1 MAKTN
6 SPESSEKLQIAI
18 LTFFMTAGG
27 FLLLTLVFAFFLN
40 DSKQSDM
47 KLAER
52 RYSDLTKLLAQ
63 EDMRRLRQQDK
74 ISGEKDDTETVREI
88 IDKNLSSYGIEY
100 RDFPPSRKRARSQE
114 ITQKIT
120 LKPTAMRPIL
130 QFVAAVEATKKSIRV
145 ASLDFN
151 HDKRAGATADSWNA
165 SIDFIEYD
173 TAGSQ

>member
-1 MAKTN
+1 MANTN

-27 FLLLTLVFAFFLN
+27 FLILTLVFAFYLN

-47 KLAER
+47 KGAER
-52 RYSDLTKLLAQ
+52 TYSDLTKLLAQ

-74 ISGEKDDTETVREI
+74 ISSEKDDTETVREI
-88 IDKNLSSYGIEY
+88 IDKNLSSYGIDF
-100 RDFPPSRKRARSQE
+100 RDFPPPRKRAKSQE

-120 LKPTAMRPIL
+120 LKPAAMRPIL
-130 QFVAAVEATKKSIRV
+130 QFIAAVEATKKSIRV
-145 ASLDFN
+145 ASLDLN
-151 HDKRAGATADSWNA
+151 RDKRAGVAADSWIA
-165 SIDFIEYD
+165 SVDFVEYD